1 MKTKLRK
8 ELTSYTSNMKNIKE
22 KKKALKARLE
32 TLDIMM

>member
-8 ELTSYTSNMKNIKE
+8 ELTSYTSNMNNITE